1 MTFWRMMLLRQRI
14 AKSMETSLHLRCNDC
29 FLTLKVPSMST
40 INKRKKY
47 FIPNFEARSVLLVA
61 TLTFAGIAGA
71 QGQTSSPAPARDA
84 PAATGSVPANKATST
99 DVNAA
104 FDRADADKD
113 GKLSRTEAENLP
125 AVAQRFEQSDTD
137 RDTFV
142 SREELMKFAG
152 S

>member
-1 MTFWRMMLLRQRI
+1 MMLLRQRI
-14 AKSMETSLHLRCNDC
+14 AKCLETFWHLRCNGG
-29 FLTLKVPSMST
+29 FLTLKVSSMST
-40 INKRKKY
+40 INKRKKH

-61 TLTFAGIAGA
+61 TLAFAGIAGA
-71 QGQTSSPAPARDA
+71 QGQTISPVPGRDA
-84 PAATGSVPANKATST
+84 PAATGSVPANKATSN

-125 AVAQRFEQSDTD
+125 AVAQRFEQIDSD

-142 SREELMKFAG
+142 SREELMKFSG

>member
-1 MTFWRMMLLRQRI
+1 
-14 AKSMETSLHLRCNDC
+14 
-29 FLTLKVPSMST
+29 MST
-40 INKRKKY
+40 ITKHKKY

-71 QGQTSSPAPARDA
+71 QGQTSSPAPSRDM
-84 PAATGSVPANKATST
+84 PAAADSVSANKATSF
-99 DVNAA
+99 DLNAA

-125 AVAQRFEQSDTD
+125 VVAQRFEQIDTD

-142 SREELMKFAG
+142 SREELMKFSG

>member
-1 MTFWRMMLLRQRI
+1 M
-14 AKSMETSLHLRCNDC
+14 
-29 FLTLKVPSMST
+29 PT

-61 TLTFAGIAGA
+61 TLTFAGIAGS
-71 QGQTSSPAPARDA
+71 QGQTVSPAPTREV
-84 PAATGSVPANKATST
+84 PAAAGSVPANKATSN

-104 FDRADADKD
+104 FDRADVDKD

-125 AVAQRFEQSDTD
+125 AVAQRFEQIDTD

-142 SREELMKFAG
+142 SRAEFMKFSG

>member
-1 MTFWRMMLLRQRI
+1 M
-14 AKSMETSLHLRCNDC
+14 
-29 FLTLKVPSMST
+29 PT
-40 INKRKKY
+40 INKRKKH

-61 TLTFAGIAGA
+61 TLAFAGIAGA
-71 QGQTSSPAPARDA
+71 QGQTISPIPGRDA
-84 PAATGSVPANKATST
+84 PAATGSVPANKATSN

-125 AVAQRFEQSDTD
+125 AVAQRFEQIDSD

-142 SREELMKFAG
+142 SREELMKFSG

>member
-1 MTFWRMMLLRQRI
+1 M
-14 AKSMETSLHLRCNDC
+14 
-29 FLTLKVPSMST
+29 
-40 INKRKKY
+40 
-47 FIPNFEARSVLLVA
+47 LLVA
-61 TLTFAGIAGA
+61 TLAFAGIASA
-71 QGQTSSPAPARDA
+71 QGQTSSPVRDM

-104 FDRADADKD
+104 FDRADANKD

-125 AVAQRFEQSDTD
+125 AVAQRFEQIDTD

-142 SREELMKFAG
+142 SREELIKFSG

>member
-1 MTFWRMMLLRQRI
+1 
-14 AKSMETSLHLRCNDC
+14 
-29 FLTLKVPSMST
+29 MST

-61 TLTFAGIAGA
+61 TLAFVGIAGA
-71 QGQTSSPAPARDA
+71 QGQTASPAPARDA
-84 PAATGSVPANKATST
+84 SAAAGSIPANRATSN

-104 FDRADADKD
+104 FDRVDSDKD
-113 GKLSRTEAENLP
+113 GKLSRTEAENMP
-125 AVAQRFEQSDTD
+125 AVAQRFEQIDTD

-142 SREELMKFAG
+142 SREELMKFSG

>member
-1 MTFWRMMLLRQRI
+1 
-14 AKSMETSLHLRCNDC
+14 
-29 FLTLKVPSMST
+29 MST

-61 TLTFAGIAGA
+61 ALAFGGIAGA
-71 QGQTSSPAPARDA
+71 QGQTASPSPAKRAS
-84 PAATGSVPANKATST
+84 AASGSIPVNKATSK
-99 DVNAA
+99 DVDAA

-125 AVAQRFEQSDTD
+125 AVAQRFEQIDTD

-142 SREELMKFAG
+142 SRDELMKFSG